1 MYSAL
6 MDTVND
12 VFREFGG
19 PTALGRA
26 IGVNPSTASEM
37 RRRRSIPVD
46 YWPRLVAAA
55 HERGIDGLDYKT
67 LVEMHA
73 PEQAVPQ

>member
-1 MYSAL
+1 

-37 RRRRSIPVD
+37 RRRASIPVD
-46 YWPRLVAAA
+46 YWPKLIEAARQ
-55 HERGIDGLDYKT
+55 RGIDLDSDS
-67 LVEMHA
+67 LVRIHTG
-73 PEQAVPQ
+73 EQVAQ